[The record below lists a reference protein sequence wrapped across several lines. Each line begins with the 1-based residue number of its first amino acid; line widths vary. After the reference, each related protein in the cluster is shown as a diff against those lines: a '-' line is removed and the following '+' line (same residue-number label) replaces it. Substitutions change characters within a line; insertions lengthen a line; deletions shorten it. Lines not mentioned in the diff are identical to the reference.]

1 MPPPAARDGAAGP
14 VRDEEFGFSPRE
26 FERIRRLIHQRAG
39 ISLGSSKQHMVFSR
53 LVRRLRHTGLPSFR
67 GYVDRLEHDP
77 ADPEWQGFVNALTT
91 NLTAFFREPHHFE
104 RLAELLR
111 RFRSRPRIDI
121 WCNAASTGEEPYSL
135 AMTAVEVFDSW
146 TPPVRILATDIDTEV
161 LRRAEA
167 GVYPLDRLDG
177 LDTARRRRFLQRG
190 TGPRE
195 GLARVREP
203 LRQLVSFRPLNLL
216 DPHWPVRGPFEAV
229 FCRNLMI
236 YFDKPTQYR
245 LLARLAPMIA
255 AEGLLFAGHSES
267 FGHAAEHVR
276 SLGGTVYAPVS
287 GAAAGDRAA

>member
-1 MPPPAARDGAAGP
+1 M
-14 VRDEEFGFSPRE
+14 
-26 FERIRRLIHQRAG
+26 
-39 ISLGSSKQHMVFSR
+39 
-53 LVRRLRHTGLPSFR
+53 
-67 GYVDRLEHDP
+67 
-77 ADPEWQGFVNALTT
+77 
-91 NLTAFFREPHHFE
+91 
-104 RLAELLR
+104 
-111 RFRSRPRIDI
+111 
-121 WCNAASTGEEPYSL
+121 
-135 AMTAVEVFDSW
+135 
-146 TPPVRILATDIDTEV
+146 RILATDIDTEV

-245 LLARLAPMIA
+245 LLARLAPT
-255 AEGLLFAGHSES
+255 SRWR
-267 FGHAAEHVR
+267 FGTGSIDSRAMPSR
-276 SLGGTVYAPVS
+276 CCPVATPS
-287 GAAAGDRAA
+287 MPMAC